1 MQVAEMVAS
10 NADVL
15 ALVKARL
22 ELTGEAR
29 DVLFTPYVEE
39 IEQKILNYCN
49 IVEVPDGLKFVWAS
63 MVIDLLKVKHPTLP
77 EIQAVLGSTVE
88 IKAGDTTTKVTA
100 NKSSIDSI
108 VLSYAGDLNAY
119 RKLRW

>member
-1 MQVAEMVAS
+1 MSIPVAEIK
-10 NADVL
+10 D
-15 ALVKARL
+15 LVKVGLIVSNTNLDAL
-22 ELTGEAR
+22 INSYI
-29 DVLFTPYVEE
+29 PQ

-49 IVEVPDGLKFVWAS
+49 VEEVPDGLKYVWSS
-63 MVIDLLKVKHPTLP
+63 MVIDLIKVKHSTLP
-77 EIQAVLGSTVE
+77 EIMAVLGSTVE

-108 VLSYAGDLNAY
+108 VLNYAGDLNAY